1 MLRPASNC
9 RPGLACHN
17 AGMVHTSGSLVS
29 VGALVG
35 DQARA
40 AMLLQL
46 MDGRAY
52 TAMELVRVAG
62 VTPQTASTHLRRLI
76 EGDLLVAIPQG
87 RHRYHRLASTE
98 VADMLEGI
106 LRVADRTPSCTAAA
120 SRSMPALREARSCY
134 RHLAGVHAVAITD
147 RLLQAGHLLP
157 CDGYWQVT
165 PEGAEFLKALGQP
178 LVEVLQRPATSKPAR
193 YCRGCLDCTER
204 RPHLAGLV
212 GEAMLDS
219 FVKNDW
225 LRRVDGRRELRL
237 TPPGREA
244 LWKRFGLPS

>member
-1 MLRPASNC
+1 
-9 RPGLACHN
+9 
-17 AGMVHTSGSLVS
+17 MVHSSGSLVS

-52 TAMELVRVAG
+52 TAMELARVAG
-62 VTPQTASTHLRRLI
+62 VTPQTASSHLRRLV
-76 EGDLLVAIPQG
+76 EGDLLVAVAQG
-87 RHRYHRLASTE
+87 RHRYHRLASSE

-106 LRVADRTPSCTAAA
+106 LRVVDRTPSCTAAA
-120 SRSMPALREARSCY
+120 SRTLPALRQARSCY
-134 RHLAGVHAVAITD
+134 RHLAGVHAVAITEH
-147 RLLQAGHLLP
+147 LLRAGHVLP
-157 CDGYWQVT
+157 G
-165 PEGAEFLKALGQP
+165 EGHWRVSEHGADFLRGLGQP
-178 LVEVLQRPATSKPAR
+178 LADVLRQPVTAKPAR

-219 FVKNDW
+219 FVSNDW
-225 LRRVDGRRELRL
+225 LRRVEGRRELRL

-244 LWKRFGLPS
+244 LWRLFTLAT

>member
-1 MLRPASNC
+1 
-9 RPGLACHN
+9 
-17 AGMVHTSGSLVS
+17 MVHTSGSLVS

-52 TAMELVRVAG
+52 TAMELARVAG
-62 VTPQTASTHLRRLI
+62 VTPQTASTHLRRLV
-76 EGDLLVAIPQG
+76 EGDLLVAVAQG
-87 RHRYHRLASTE
+87 RHRYHRLASHE

-120 SRSMPALREARSCY
+120 SRSMPALRQARSCY
-134 RHLAGVHAVAITD
+134 RHLAGVHSVAIAD
-147 RLLQAGHLLP
+147 HLLQAGHVLP
-157 CDGYWQVT
+157 REGHWQVSAG
-165 PEGAEFLKALGQP
+165 GADFLRGLGQP
-178 LVEVLQRPATSKPAR
+178 LADLFQQPLVVKPAR

-204 RPHLAGLV
+204 RPHLAGVV

-219 FVKNDW
+219 FVKNHW
-225 LRRVDGRRELRL
+225 LRRVEARRELQL

-244 LWKRFGLPS
+244 FWRLFGLAT

>member
-1 MLRPASNC
+1 
-9 RPGLACHN
+9 
-17 AGMVHTSGSLVS
+17 MVHTSGSLVS

-40 AMLLQL
+40 SMLLQL

-52 TAMELVRVAG
+52 TATELARVAG
-62 VTPQTASTHLRRLI
+62 VTPQTASTHLRRLV
-76 EGDLLVAIPQG
+76 EGDLLVAVAQG
-87 RHRYHRLASTE
+87 RHRYHRLASHE

-106 LRVADRTPSCTAAA
+106 LRVADRTPSCTAEA
-120 SRSMPALREARSCY
+120 SRSMPALRQARSCY

-147 RLLQAGHLLP
+147 RLLQAGHLVP
-157 CDGYWQVT
+157 HQAHWRVSV
-165 PEGAEFLKALGQP
+165 EGAAFLQELGQP
-178 LVEVLQRPATSKPAR
+178 LAELLRLPVTVKPAR

-225 LRRVDGRRELRL
+225 LRRVEGRRELRL
-237 TPPGREA
+237 TQPGREA
-244 LWKRFGLPS
+244 LWTRFGLAT

>member
-1 MLRPASNC
+1 MPQW
-9 RPGLACHN
+9 
-17 AGMVHTSGSLVS
+17 GMVHTSGSLVS

-52 TAMELVRVAG
+52 TAMELARVAG
-62 VTPQTASTHLRRLI
+62 VTPQTASTHLRRLV
-76 EGDLLVAIPQG
+76 EGDLLVAVAQG
-87 RHRYHRLASTE
+87 RHRYHRLASSE
-98 VADMLEGI
+98 VAEMLEGI

-120 SRSMPALREARSCY
+120 ARSMPALREARSCY
-134 RHLAGVHAVAITD
+134 RHLAGMHAVAITD
-147 RLLQAGHLLP
+147 RLLQAGHVLP
-157 CDGYWQVT
+157 CEGHWQISAG
-165 PEGAEFLKALGQP
+165 GAAFLAGLGLPLRELLQQP
-178 LVEVLQRPATSKPAR
+178 VAAKPAR

-219 FVKNDW
+219 FVNNDW
-225 LRRVDGRRELRL
+225 LRRVEGRRELRL

-244 LWKRFGLPS
+244 LWRLFNLAT

>member
-1 MLRPASNC
+1 
-9 RPGLACHN
+9 
-17 AGMVHTSGSLVS
+17 MVHTSGSLVS

-40 AMLLQL
+40 TMLLQL

-52 TAMELVRVAG
+52 TAMELARVAG

-76 EGDLLVAIPQG
+76 EGDLLVVVPQG

-106 LRVADRTPSCTAAA
+106 LRVAERTPSCTAAA
-120 SRSMPALREARSCY
+120 SRNLPALREARSCY

-147 RLLQAGHLLP
+147 HLLQSGYVLP
-157 CDGYWQVT
+157 RDGYWQVSV
-165 PEGAEFLKALGQP
+165 EGAAFLRELGQP
-178 LVEVLQRPATSKPAR
+178 LAEVLQQPVTARPAR

-225 LRRVDGRRELRL
+225 LRRVEGRRELRL

-244 LWKRFGLPS
+244 LWKRFGLAT

>member
-1 MLRPASNC
+1 
-9 RPGLACHN
+9 
-17 AGMVHTSGSLVS
+17 MVHTSGSLVS

-40 AMLLQL
+40 SMLLQL

-52 TAMELVRVAG
+52 TAMELAQVAG
-62 VTPQTASTHLRRLI
+62 VTPQTASAHLRRLV
-76 EGDLLVAIPQG
+76 EGDLLVAVAQG
-87 RHRYHRLASTE
+87 RHRYHRLASSE
-98 VADMLEGI
+98 VADMLESI
-106 LRVADRTPSCTAAA
+106 LRVADHTPSCTAAA
-120 SRSMPALREARSCY
+120 SRRLPALREARSCY

-147 RLLQAGHLLP
+147 RLLQAGYLQPREGH
-157 CDGYWQVT
+157 WQVSA
-165 PEGAEFLKALGQP
+165 EGAVFLGGLGQP
-178 LVEVLQRPATSKPAR
+178 LRDLLQQAVTAKPAR

-212 GEAMLDS
+212 GEAMLET

-225 LRRVDGRRELRL
+225 LRRIDGRRELRL

-244 LWKRFGLPS
+244 LWRLFSLAT

>member
-1 MLRPASNC
+1 
-9 RPGLACHN
+9 
-17 AGMVHTSGSLVS
+17 MVHTPGSLVS

-52 TAMELVRVAG
+52 TAMELARVAG
-62 VTPQTASTHLRRLI
+62 VTPQTASTHLRRLV
-76 EGDLLVAIPQG
+76 EGDLLVAVAQG
-87 RHRYHRLASTE
+87 RHRYHRLASHE

-106 LRVADRTPSCTAAA
+106 LRVADRTPSCTASA
-120 SRSMPALREARSCY
+120 SRSMPALRQARSCY

-147 RLLQAGHLLP
+147 HLLRAGHVRTQASHW
-157 CDGYWQVT
+157 DVT
-165 PEGAEFLKALGQP
+165 DAGAAFLQQIGQP
-178 LVEVLQRPATSKPAR
+178 LSDLLQQPRAAKPAR
-193 YCRGCLDCTER
+193 HCRGCLDCTER

-219 FVKNDW
+219 FLHNDW
-225 LRRVDGRRELRL
+225 LRRVENRRELRI
-237 TPPGREA
+237 TPAGQAAFAR
-244 LWKRFGLPS
+244 LFSIHSFGG